1 MSFSITSKIISRE
14 ELSKQLSV
22 WRLKDDKIV
31 FTNGCFDLLHPGHIL
46 YLEEA
51 ARQGNRLV
59 IGLNSDAS
67 VRRLKGESRP
77 VNTGNDRALMLA
89 ALHFTDAVIF
99 FDEDTPLELIR
110 LVKPDVLVKGADYKE
125 DDVVGA
131 DFVKNNAGQIML
143 IPFVEGYSSTAT
155 IEKIKKL

>member
-1 MSFSITSKIISRE
+1 
-14 ELSKQLSV
+14 V
-22 WRLKDDKIV
+22 
-31 FTNGCFDLLHPGHIL
+31 
-46 YLEEA
+46 
-51 ARQGNRLV
+51 
-59 IGLNSDAS
+59 
-67 VRRLKGESRP
+67 
-77 VNTGNDRALMLA
+77 
-89 ALHFTDAVIF
+89 DAVIF

>member
-89 ALHFTDAVIF
+89 ALHFVDAVIF